1 MLEREARGVVVP
13 MSKIPRRGFS
23 IRSVARDNASPAIEL
38 VEPAGAI
45 FGHVDNETR
54 PNWF

>member
-1 MLEREARGVVVP
+1 
-13 MSKIPRRGFS
+13 MSKIRHRGFS
-23 IRSVARDNASPAIEL
+23 IRSVPRDNASPAIDL

-54 PNWF
+54 PKWF